1 RAASCEQDRLAN
13 SSKLSARGLLTSAPP
28 FPPLPAPAPS
38 CAQFPSNA
46 SASAWR
52 GAGSLPVEPR
62 RLRAL
67 RSSHR
72 ARRTSWPSRRRE
84 RTKGAPSAGPPAP
97 QSSYSCGS
105 TPRSRS
111 ILCAFRPLAFPPLL
125 LLPCGGALAGNG
137 LHPGNVLAQ
146 AADLLQT
153 L

>member
-1 RAASCEQDRLAN
+1 
-13 SSKLSARGLLTSAPP
+13 
-28 FPPLPAPAPS
+28 
-38 CAQFPSNA
+38 
-46 SASAWR
+46 
-52 GAGSLPVEPR
+52 
-62 RLRAL
+62 
-67 RSSHR
+67 
-72 ARRTSWPSRRRE
+72 SRRRE

-153 L
+153 LRLAHVQLELQLEQFVIHFAFLITKFFICPVSDFICVHSHPALSLQPSRAPRSS